1 MSGIITGPY
10 FKAYFND
17 PGPGKL
23 GAMVSIL
30 EIGAFGVLNYFTKFT
45 WANTGCSHV
54 PGVWASRRSHW
65 SKDDFVLGCSR
76 VYNRRGHT
84 NIREWVFD
92 DGNRTNSERFWRRLA
107 FVSAH

>member
-45 WANTGCSHV
+45 
-54 PGVWASRRSHW
+54 
-65 SKDDFVLGCSR
+65 
-76 VYNRRGHT
+76 
-84 NIREWVFD
+84 
-92 DGNRTNSERFWRRLA
+92 
-107 FVSAH
+107 